1 MKLYK
6 QVIALFFLFLALPS
20 CSHKETL
27 QWIPFIWEG
36 DTISGRYIEKAFLYV
51 PVEIE
56 DLPYDFTMQFDL
68 GTYTSVFYGNSI
80 TPYLE
85 ESQSLV
91 DKIDSTGMYRGV
103 RLRMGAVEINNA
115 NIGHMN
121 NFGEK
126 IPVDSLHTGT
136 PKHVG
141 TIASD
146 MVQGKILVIDYASQR
161 LAIADCVPAEYEDL
175 PAGKFELTDGPVKL
189 PFRIDGKEYKLMFDT
204 GSSPFQLVTTKERAL
219 AISDP
224 AIVDSLSG
232 PLWWGT
238 EVAFCGL
245 NVNKTIELGGQV
257 LEDSKVYYEKNGLW
271 DGVYKSLDVWGIT
284 GNAYFYDRILILD
297 YKNKV
302 FRVK

>member
-36 DTISGRYIEKAFLYV
+36 DIISGRYIEKAFLYV
-51 PVEIE
+51 PVEI
-56 DLPYDFTMQFDL
+56 
-68 GTYTSVFYGNSI
+68 
-80 TPYLE
+80 
-85 ESQSLV
+85 
-91 DKIDSTGMYRGV
+91 
-103 RLRMGAVEINNA
+103 
-115 NIGHMN
+115 
-121 NFGEK
+121 
-126 IPVDSLHTGT
+126 
-136 PKHVG
+136 
-141 TIASD
+141 
-146 MVQGKILVIDYASQR
+146 
-161 LAIADCVPAEYEDL
+161 EDL

-245 NVNKTIELGGQV
+245 NVNKIIELGGQV